1 MCFVKVRIHGICHV
15 FLIPI
20 MFQSPL
26 MSLIGVPMLQ
36 RFHGDLGDSMAMGC
50 LKLPA
55 ATSSRFSYTQ
65 TQRLYWYTE
74 LQWL

>member
-55 ATSSRFSYTQ
+55 VDSHTPRHKDYTGIQ
-65 TQRLYWYTE
+65 NYNGYR
-74 LQWL
+74 